1 MLDTLKLTLEEFEV
15 DPRAEL
21 ELQPASINAGTGEL
35 ATEHVLW
42 RINGREVRG
51 MKAWHNSER
60 VNITFNPRR
69 EAPGTQAL
77 CILQFS
83 VPKVATGGNYYPTDY
98 RGTQAALEA
107 VQKHLDDVG
116 IRANLKRATVG
127 RLDAAKTVAAREPF
141 AGYAPVLSRLQGKRT
156 ERRDYGNMFLF
167 GNTRWE
173 AAFYDKCEEMRRAKV
188 PVAGLPVNSV
198 RAELRALKASKVREL
213 FGIERAGELVDSLDH
228 IRAVYRSHME
238 EQLFKHELPD
248 DPALSRS
255 DLVEQLTVCKERSRF
270 WYRAWCTGYAMQ
282 QLARDADALKYAVRV
297 VASDPKT
304 ARRIIKEIEQG
315 EREGLA
321 LQQVGPS
328 SRTWGE
334 LYDELRE
341 KVLA

>member
-1 MLDTLKLTLEEFEV
+1 
-15 DPRAEL
+15 
-21 ELQPASINAGTGEL
+21 
-35 ATEHVLW
+35 
-42 RINGREVRG
+42 
-51 MKAWHNSER
+51 
-60 VNITFNPRR
+60 
-69 EAPGTQAL
+69 
-77 CILQFS
+77 
-83 VPKVATGGNYYPTDY
+83 
-98 RGTQAALEA
+98 
-107 VQKHLDDVG
+107 
-116 IRANLKRATVG
+116 
-127 RLDAAKTVAAREPF
+127 
-141 AGYAPVLSRLQGKRT
+141 
-156 ERRDYGNMFLF
+156 
-167 GNTRWE
+167 
-173 AAFYDKCEEMRRAKV
+173 MRRAKV

-213 FGIERAGELVDSLDH
+213 FGIERAGELVDSLNH

-270 WYRAWCTGYAMQ
+270 WYRAWCMGYAMQ

-334 LYDELRE
+334 LYDELKE